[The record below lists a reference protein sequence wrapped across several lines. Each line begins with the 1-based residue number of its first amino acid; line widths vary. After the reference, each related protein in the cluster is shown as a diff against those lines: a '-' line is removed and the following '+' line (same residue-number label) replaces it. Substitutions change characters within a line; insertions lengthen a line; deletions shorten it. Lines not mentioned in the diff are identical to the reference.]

1 VSHGRFVDFYYTAPQ
16 DAASEKVLQST
27 DNGETW
33 EDAYLPLG
41 IKSASVNGIPKHTVR
56 AAQLEAG
63 KTYLFKV
70 VITGGKN
77 EGESNVITQTVM

>member
-1 VSHGRFVDFYYTAPQ
+1 MHS
-16 DAASEKVLQST
+16 
-27 DNGETW
+27 
-33 EDAYLPLG
+33 
-41 IKSASVNGIPKHTVR
+41 VR

-77 EGESNVITQTVM
+77 EGESNVITQTVT

>member
-1 VSHGRFVDFYYTAPQ
+1 MSHGRFVDFYYTAPQ
-16 DAASEKVLQST
+16 DATAEKVLQST

-41 IKSASVNGIPKHTVR
+41 IHSGSANGIPKHIVR
-56 AAQLEAG
+56 AAQLKAG
-63 KTYLFKV
+63 NTYLFKV

-77 EGESNVITQTVM
+77 EGESNIITQTVM

>member
-1 VSHGRFVDFYYTAPQ
+1 MSHGRFVDFYYTAPQ
-16 DAASEKVLQST
+16 GAASEKVLQST

-33 EDAYLPLG
+33 VDAYLPLG
-41 IKSASVNGIPKHTVR
+41 IKSGSANGIPMHTVR
-56 AAQLEAG
+56 AAQLETG

>member
-1 VSHGRFVDFYYTAPQ
+1 MSHGRFVDFYYTAPQ

-33 EDAYLPLG
+33 GDAYLPLG
-41 IKSASVNGIPKHTVR
+41 IKSGSANGIPKHIVR

-77 EGESNVITQTVM
+77 EGESNVITNTVM